1 MSTLSLDLDKLLNM
15 EGIDYSIERLE
26 RGLHFSTS
34 DQSSAPVLHKAQAY
48 KDEGNAG
55 VRDASYIA
63 AALFWSRG
71 LRIQPNNDLLLLNRP
86 LGYLNIEW
94 YEAALRDSEA
104 VLARCTVSEHV
115 AKAHGRAAWAKYG
128 LGLYENALRRFEV
141 NDSVLPSAEWIARC
155 KQRIREKSSG
165 IYEWATLFK
174 EWWKNYKKDSLPI
187 PRLDIADYVG
197 PVSVRAMAE
206 RGGVC
211 GVIATRYIRSGELLV
226 LIIII

>member
-1 MSTLSLDLDKLLNM
+1 M
-15 EGIDYSIERLE
+15 
-26 RGLHFSTS
+26 
-34 DQSSAPVLHKAQAY
+34 
-48 KDEGNAG
+48 
-55 VRDASYIA
+55 
-63 AALFWSRG
+63 
-71 LRIQPNNDLLLLNRP
+71 
-86 LGYLNIEW
+86 
-94 YEAALRDSEA
+94 
-104 VLARCTVSEHV
+104 
-115 AKAHGRAAWAKYG
+115 
-128 LGLYENALRRFEV
+128 
-141 NDSVLPSAEWIARC
+141 
-155 KQRIREKSSG
+155 SG